1 MTGAPTGTKRIVAFA
16 MTGVGLREQVA
27 FWRAVR
33 ARGQPSTFL
42 VGVCVD
48 DAYERKAGPRIRAR
62 DRPRW
67 DKISVVLKPRPS
79 RTISGIVHMPTMGD
93 LMSMLNQFYYD
104 GKLYGMVR
112 PVHDATGLHGTYD
125 IPVPWPAPGM
135 NLLAEMGK
143 LGLDVKSE
151 PGTQH
156 LLHVVHIEH
165 LRTSCTIG

>member
-1 MTGAPTGTKRIVAFA
+1 
-16 MTGVGLREQVA
+16 
-27 FWRAVR
+27 
-33 ARGQPSTFL
+33 
-42 VGVCVD
+42 
-48 DAYERKAGPRIRAR
+48 
-62 DRPRW
+62 
-67 DKISVVLKPRPS
+67 
-79 RTISGIVHMPTMGD
+79 
-93 LMSMLNQFYYD
+93 MSMLNQFYYD

-143 LGLDVKSE
+143 LGLEVKSE

-156 LLHVVHIEH
+156 LLYVVHIEH